1 MGLEA
6 ERKAEAECAQGS
18 AAEPAFG
25 GLPVAKSKS
34 LSSQQLA
41 SEGKYFFLQQL
52 PHDRQKSRFPH
63 FSVEICQSF
72 SDRKDQ

>member
-6 ERKAEAECAQGS
+6 ERKAEAESAQGS

-34 LSSQQLA
+34 LSSQTMAAPKGAVIRL
-41 SEGKYFFLQQL
+41 SGLC
-52 PHDRQKSRFPH
+52 RT
-63 FSVEICQSF
+63 
-72 SDRKDQ
+72 